1 MDTFAQWF
9 WLMVWWF
16 LFFAYLV
23 ILFQIIGDLFRDK
36 ELNGWLK
43 AVWMI
48 GLVFL
53 PFLVAFIYVVS
64 RGRGM
69 AQRQTA
75 AMVQAKED
83 TDTYIRGVAGKSP
96 ASQISDAKALL
107 DQGAIDQSEFATLK
121 ARALA

>member
-1 MDTFAQWF
+1 MDTFGQWL
-9 WLMVWWF
+9 WLMIWWF

-36 ELNGWLK
+36 ELSGWLK

-48 GLVFL
+48 ALVFL
-53 PFLVAFIYVVS
+53 PFLTAFIYVVS
-64 RGRGM
+64 RGRSM
-69 AQRQTA
+69 AERQTA

-107 DQGAIDQSEFATLK
+107 DQGAIDEQEFATLK

>member
-1 MDTFAQWF
+1 VDTFAQWF

-36 ELNGWLK
+36 ELSGWLK

-107 DQGAIDQSEFATLK
+107 DQGAIDESEFATLK

>member
-36 ELNGWLK
+36 ELSGWLK

-48 GLVFL
+48 ALVFL
-53 PFLVAFIYVVS
+53 PFLTAFIYVVS
-64 RGRGM
+64 RGRSM
-69 AQRQTA
+69 AERQTA

-107 DQGAIDQSEFATLK
+107 DQGAIDEQEFATLK

>member
-36 ELNGWLK
+36 ELSGWLK

>member
-36 ELNGWLK
+36 ELSGWLK

-48 GLVFL
+48 ALVFL
-53 PFLVAFIYVVS
+53 PFLTAFIYVVS
-64 RGRGM
+64 RGRSM
-69 AQRQTA
+69 AERQTA

-96 ASQISDAKALL
+96 ASQISDAKVLL
-107 DQGAIDQSEFATLK
+107 DQGAINEQEFATLK

>member
-36 ELNGWLK
+36 ELSGWLK

-48 GLVFL
+48 ALVFL
-53 PFLVAFIYVVS
+53 PFLTAFIYVVS
-64 RGRGM
+64 RGRSM
-69 AQRQTA
+69 AERQTA

-107 DQGAIDQSEFATLK
+107 DQGAINEQEFATLK